1 MLTSILFQAPKRRRI
16 AVNNDSEDDF
26 VPDEDTVINQ
36 IMEEDDEDMDNFIV
50 PDDLSDSD
58 TEPVRKNRSTKH
70 KPSKTSP
77 AKRHDSYSPT
87 KTPTTTRTSQPGSSL
102 SKFSSSSAYTPS
114 KDSTVFNTPAQSRKS
129 GSTATTPAK
138 PSFEKMNEERYQ
150 WLVEIKDADGNPEG
164 SPDYDPRTLYIP
176 PSAWKKFT
184 PFEKQYW
191 EVKSKMWNTVVFF
204 KKGKFYEL
212 YENDADIAHSQFD
225 LKLAGGGRA
234 NMRLAGVPEMSFD
247 LWASKFIALGY
258 KVARVDQLETSLGK
272 EMRESAV
279 TNKAGKKEEKIIR
292 RELAFVLTGGTLVDE
307 AMLVDDMSTYCMSIK
322 QDETRF
328 AICFVDTATSK
339 FWVTEFEDDVDY
351 TQFET
356 LIAQTRPHEV
366 ILEKGVISMRAVKI
380 LKNNTSIGT
389 IWNYLI
395 PENEFWG
402 ADMTYEQLVRAK
414 YFEAADLDDLSH
426 YPELLRDLCQT
437 AIGNPQ
443 KPRIEAVND
452 KDQERGSRLL
462 LSAFGALAWYLRSL
476 KIDTSVISLG
486 NIQSYR
492 AMEQHSS
499 MVVDGQTLQ
508 NLEVF
513 ANTYDGSARG
523 TLFAL
528 LNRCI
533 TPFGK
538 RLLQNWVCHPLMQK
552 NQIEARLDAIEVL
565 MGNAEMRDMLENK
578 MAGLPDL
585 ERLLSRVHAGRLPPK
600 DFVRVIDGF
609 KGIDTLKAIIV
620 SSFGDV
626 IEEDQSLIA
635 SLFKSM
641 PPIEKYLPE
650 WTNAIDWV
658 EAKNN
663 NILVPLPGVEPEYD
677 EAMDVIKEI
686 ENRLN
691 EKIREYRKIYK
702 SQEIC
707 YRDSGKEI
715 YLIEV
720 PNKIKN
726 IPHDW
731 DKMGSTA
738 KFKRYWSPEVR
749 KMVRELLEAREISRA
764 KTEVAQTKLYQKF
777 DSNYQ
782 QWLGAVKTIAS
793 LDCLLSLTKTS
804 MSLGMPNCRPEL
816 VDDEE
821 SGGRNFIEFE
831 ELRHPCF
838 DETRTTFIPNDISLG
853 GQNES
858 NLVLLTGANAAG
870 KSTVL
875 RMTCVAVMM
884 SQIGCFIPCAKAR
897 LTPVDRIM
905 TRLGAND
912 NIFAGKSTFYVELSE
927 TKRMLSEATPRTLL
941 VLDELGRGGSSSDG
955 YAIAEAVLHHL
966 ATHVGSLGFF
976 ATHYNTLYNAFK
988 SHPDV
993 SAKQMAIIVDEASRK
1008 VSFLYKLV
1016 DGVSPGSF
1024 GMHVA
1029 SMCGISSEIVDAAE
1043 RAAKEY
1049 EHTSRMK
1056 RLLELTLGDTKDHQ
1070 NEEEKGLTLGVE
1082 SDLKLLLALVKSD
1095 ETDQDK
1101 IEHGDEMQLKR
1112 LGIEAEERR
1121 RIHSFNTSIKNVVNW
1136 GK

>member
-1 MLTSILFQAPKRRRI
+1 MPDADEATV
-16 AVNNDSEDDF
+16 VNQDDDDLDDF
-26 VPDEDTVINQ
+26 V
-36 IMEEDDEDMDNFIV
+36 V
-50 PDDLSDSD
+50 PDDFFDSD
-58 TEPVRKNRSTKH
+58 EADEPVRSSRKGTPKTPSANNNTK
-70 KPSKTSP
+70 K
-77 AKRHDSYSPT
+77 SYTSPT
-87 KTPTTTRTSQPGSSL
+87 KTPISRPRTSGSTL
-102 SKFSSSSAYTPS
+102 SKFSSGSGYTPS
-114 KDSTVFNTPAQSRKS
+114 KDTATTPSKS
-129 GSTATTPAK
+129 KSISAATTPAK
-138 PSFEKMNEERYQ
+138 QSFEKMNEERYQ
-150 WLVEIKDADGNPEG
+150 WLVDIKDADGNPEG
-164 SPDYDPRTLYIP
+164 SPEYDARTLYIP

-258 KVARVDQLETSLGK
+258 KVARVDQMETSLGK
-272 EMRESAV
+272 EMRENASK
-279 TNKAGKKEEKIIR
+279 TGKKEEKIIR

-328 AICFVDTATSK
+328 AVCFVDTATGK

-356 LIAQTRPHEV
+356 LVAQTRPREV

-380 LKNNTSIGT
+380 LKNNTALGT
-389 IWNYLI
+389 IWNYLVS
-395 PENEFWG
+395 ENEFWG
-402 ADMTYEQLVRAK
+402 SDTTYEQLVRAK
-414 YFEAADLDDLSH
+414 YFDAQDLDDLSK
-426 YPELLRDLCQT
+426 YPEILRDICHA
-437 AIGNPQ
+437 AIGNEI
-443 KPRIEAVND
+443 KNRIEAVND
-452 KDQERGSRLL
+452 KDQERGAKLL

-476 KIDTSVISLG
+476 KIDASVISLG
-486 NIQSYR
+486 NIQAYR
-492 AMEQHSS
+492 AMEQHTS
-499 MVVDGQTLQ
+499 MIVDGQTLQ
-508 NLEVF
+508 NLEIF
-513 ANTYDGSARG
+513 ANTYDGSPRG

-528 LNRCI
+528 INRCI

-538 RLLQNWVCHPLMQK
+538 RLLQNWVCHPLMRK
-552 NQIEARLDAIEVL
+552 DQIEARLDAVELL
-565 MGNAEMRDMLENK
+565 MSNGEMRDMLERK

-600 DFVRVIDGF
+600 DFGRVIDGF
-609 KGIDTLKAIIV
+609 KEIESLKAVIV
-620 SSFGDV
+620 ANFGDV
-626 IEEDQSLIA
+626 IEEDKSLIA
-635 SLFKSM
+635 LLFKSM
-641 PPIEKYLPE
+641 PPIEEYLPE
-650 WTNAIDWV
+650 WTNAIDWE
-658 EAKNN
+658 EAKKNN
-663 NILVPLPGVEPEYD
+663 TLVPLPGVEPEYD
-677 EAMDVIKEI
+677 ESIETINEI
-686 ENRLN
+686 ESRLN
-691 EKIREYRKIYK
+691 EKLRDYRKTYK

-738 KFKRYWSPEVR
+738 KSKRYWSPEVR

-764 KTEVAQTKLYQKF
+764 KSEVAQANLYRKF

-782 QWLGAVKTIAS
+782 QWLGAVKTVAS
-793 LDCLLSLTKTS
+793 LDCILSLTKTS

-816 VDDEE
+816 VDEE
-821 SGGRNFIEFE
+821 ENGGKNFVEFE

-838 DETRTTFIPNDISLG
+838 DESRTVFIPNDISLG
-853 GQNES
+853 GSDQA

-875 RMTCVAVMM
+875 RMTCVAVML
-884 SQIGCFIPCAKAR
+884 SQLGCFVPCAKAR

-955 YAIAEAVLHHL
+955 YAIAETVLHHL
-966 ATHVGSLGFF
+966 ATHVNSLGFF

-993 SAKQMAIIVDEASRK
+993 SPKQMAIVVDEKSRK

-1016 DGVSPGSF
+1016 EGVSPGSF

-1029 SMCGISSEIVDAAE
+1029 SMCGISSTIVDAAE
-1043 RAAKEY
+1043 IAAKEY

-1056 RLLELTLGDTKDHQ
+1056 RLLEVTTNGNAGEEGDT
-1070 NEEEKGLTLGVE
+1070 EEKGVPLGLE
-1082 SDLKLLLALVKSD
+1082 SDLKMLMKMVNNEAD
-1095 ETDQDK
+1095 TDK

-1112 LGIEAEERR
+1112 LSTEAEERR
-1121 RIHSFNTSIKNVVNW
+1121 RLHALKTVMSMIQSMK
-1136 GK
+1136 